1 MHRLPQSNS
10 LPELNKTFRDLYKRL
25 ACLVQAAGFQFLFGS
40 GDPID
45 DITGKGV
52 YLNIDNNELWEY
64 DSGWTLQATLGGGVG
79 TQDLQSVLDRGNTAT
94 LQTITLFGSDSHFT
108 ATAGDSIASASIGV
122 ANEPFIDLTNSSNNI
137 VRIRASLASNNNIE
151 LPANSGT
158 LALLS
163 DIPPATPTVIVTKTT
178 SYTLQLAD
186 ANNDTLFEMDA
197 ATDED
202 FIVDSAVAFSIGTS
216 FIFARKG
223 AGEVNIVAAG
233 ATVILSA
240 NGATN
245 LTYQDSGAT
254 LIKVSATEWYLFGD
268 IGDPI
273 TAVPGGND
281 REIQFNDGG
290 TAFGGATGFTY
301 DPTNTHGLLEL
312 VSTDDTKSLFS
323 IQGPSTSINIFEVAN
338 EANPGVGNY
347 FVVGANTGYMAGNW
361 TISNGG
367 KLTIAT
373 GSLGVS
379 DMFKLTN
386 VAGAKTHALSYTDA
400 GDFLIRDVTNNQI
413 DFFIDNSNGNIGF
426 GPRAGN
432 YGTVSGVSNTSIGRE
447 TLFSLTTGFDNTGV
461 GAYCMSLVSTG
472 SYNTGVGSGSLN
484 VLSTG
489 ARNTAIGWGS
499 MFESTAANYSTI
511 AGWYAGRHVQGNYF
525 TGLGYQA
532 FGGTAGAITQ
542 TGQKNIAIGDNTAIA
557 LRTGSFN
564 TVIGSEANVAA
575 ATDYGIA
582 LGYQAVAAS
591 NQLAISPNVTQIK
604 ATGITGANTAGK
616 VLTTD
621 GAGIATFQDSRPYQ
635 VLVGNLTQTGTS
647 APTFTIFEN
656 TTGTT
661 FTTGYTGIGNYT
673 ITAVSGNPF
682 TENKTQVYISL
693 NQLSAFSGNLGII
706 NTSFDGTNSISIG
719 VLDVFATASNDVL
732 YNTPIEIRI
741 YP

>member
-1 MHRLPQSNS
+1 MRQYPESNNITEIKKAFRAVYRLISCIRAN
-10 LPELNKTFRDLYKRL
+10 EFEFLY
-25 ACLVQAAGFQFLFGS
+25 GT
-40 GDPID
+40 GDPVEEPSSQKSIYINTD
-45 DITGKGV
+45 DNG
-52 YLNIDNNELWEY
+52 LWEWQTSAWVFITY
-64 DSGWTLQATLGGGVG
+64 LGGGG
-79 TQDLQSVLDRGNTAT
+79 IQNLQEVLDEGNSAVD
-94 LQTITLFGSDSHFT
+94 QHIELFGDDSYINVY
-108 ATAGDSIASASIGV
+108 ATDNVVTSSFGV
-122 ANEPFIDLTNSSNNI
+122 DTEPKILLTNSLGYKI
-137 VRIRASLASNNNIE
+137 TLRAALVSGNTVE
-151 LPANSGT
+151 FPANSGT

-163 DIPPATPTVIVTKTT
+163 DIPPATPTVISTKTT

-186 ANNDTLFEMDA
+186 ADFDTLFEMDA
-197 ATDED
+197 ATDEE
-202 FIVDSAVAFSIGTS
+202 FIVDSTVAFPIGTS

-223 AGEVNIVAAG
+223 AGEVNITANG

-268 IGDPI
+268 IGTPN
-273 TAVPGGND
+273 TTTPGGND
-281 REIQFNDGG
+281 RELQFNDGG
-290 TAFGGATGFTY
+290 VAFGGATGFTY
-301 DPTNTHGLLEL
+301 DPANTHGLVEL
-312 VSTDDTKSLFS
+312 VSTDDTKSIMS
-323 IQGPSTSINIFEVAN
+323 IQGPSTSTNIFKVSD

-347 FVVGANTGYMAGNW
+347 FYVGANTGFMSGIW

-367 KLTIAT
+367 ELNISTSASGVSNMLKLNN
-373 GSLGVS
+373 SLG
-379 DMFKLTN
+379 T
-386 VAGAKTHALSYTDA
+386 KTHSLSYSNT
-400 GDFLIRDVTNNQI
+400 GDFLIKDVTNNQI
-413 DFFIDNSNGNIGF
+413 DFFIGNSDGNIGF

-432 YGTVSGVSNTSIGRE
+432 YGTVSGVSNTSVGRE
-447 TLFSLTTGFDNTGV
+447 TLFSLTTGFDNTGI

-472 SYNTGVGSGSLN
+472 SYNTGVGAGSLN

-489 ARNTAIGWGS
+489 VRNTAIGWAS

-525 TGLGYQA
+525 TGLGYGA
-532 FGGTAGAITQ
+532 FGGAAGAITQ
-542 TGQKNIAIGDNTAIA
+542 TGQKNIAIGDNTAVA

-591 NQLAISPNVTQIK
+591 NQFAISPNITQIK

-621 GAGIATFQDSRPYQ
+621 GAGIATFQDSRPYKI
-635 VLVGNLTQTGTS
+635 LVGNLTQTGIS

-656 TTGTT
+656 TTGVSYTT
-661 FTTGYTGIGNYT
+661 SRIAAGDYD
-673 ITAVSGNPF
+673 ITATSGAPF
-682 TENKTQVYISL
+682 TANKTQVYIS
-693 NQLSAFSGNLGII
+693 NQNQIVGSTFNITGFIINSTVSIGIHTYDASAFVGVDETLQ
-706 NTSFDGTNSISIG
+706 NT
-719 VLDVFATASNDVL
+719 A
-732 YNTPIEIRI
+732 IEIRI